1 MKLSISLPDDDV
13 TYIDEA
19 VESGIY
25 ASRSAAIARALR
37 LLRSAELG
45 EMYDIAFKEWAASG
59 DGDAWDETTTK
70 DWV

>member
-13 TYIDEA
+13 TYLDEA
-19 VESGIY
+19 VESGTY

-37 LLRSAELG
+37 LLRSADLG

-59 DGDAWDETTTK
+59 DADDWDATAIK
-70 DWV
+70 DWK

>member
-13 TYIDEA
+13 AYLDDA
-19 VESGIY
+19 VESGTY

-45 EMYDIAFKEWAASG
+45 DMYDLAFREWALSG
-59 DGDAWDETTTK
+59 DAEAWDATTAK
-70 DWV
+70 DWT

>member
-13 TYIDEA
+13 AYLDDA
-19 VESGIY
+19 VESGTY

-45 EMYDIAFKEWAASG
+45 DMYDLAFKEWALSG
-59 DGDAWDETTTK
+59 DAELWDSTTAK
-70 DWV
+70 DWA